1 MSGRS
6 SGASSRSGITSSNAG
21 EGSFRQAEYAVHRE
35 VVNERLDLIEAGA
48 AENRG
53 AARKD

>member
-6 SGASSRSGITSSNAG
+6 SGASSRSGSTSSNAG
-21 EGSFRQAEYAVHRE
+21 EGSVRQPEYAVHRE
-35 VVNERLDLIEAGA
+35 VVNERLDLIAAGA
-48 AENRG
+48 AENGG